1 MDFPRL
7 AADRVLL
14 AALEEDVG
22 PGDITTRVT
31 VPDGTRARAW
41 VRAKEDLRLAGLPGF
56 VRTFELLRG
65 ADLRWDLHAR
75 DGDDVAAGTR
85 VLEVEG
91 EARVLLTAERTA
103 LNLLQRLSGIA
114 TLTARWARH
123 LAGTRARLVDTRK
136 TTPGLRALEKY
147 AVRVGG
153 GANHRTGLYDGIL
166 IKENHI
172 RAAGG
177 VERAVAAARTGAP
190 HTLRIEVEVTDLAEL
205 DQALEV
211 GADAVLLDN
220 MGLDDMAEAV
230 RRVAG
235 RALVEASG
243 GVTED
248 RLRAIAETGVD
259 LISAGALTHSPR
271 AVDLSMLFETE

>member
-1 MDFPRL
+1 M
-7 AADRVLL
+7 AADRVLR

-22 PGDITTRVT
+22 PGDLTTRVT
-31 VPDGTRARAW
+31 VPEGARARAW
-41 VRAKEDLRLAGLPGF
+41 VLAKENLRLAGLPGF
-56 VRTFELLRG
+56 VRAFELLG
-65 ADLRWDLHAR
+65 GTDLRWDLHAR
-75 DGDDVAAGTR
+75 DGDDVMAGTR
-85 VLEVEG
+85 VLDVEG
-91 EARVLLTAERTA
+91 PARLLLTGERTA

-123 LAGTRARLVDTRK
+123 LEGTRARLVDTRK

-166 IKENHI
+166 IKENHL
-172 RAAGG
+172 RASGG
-177 VERAVAAARTGAP
+177 VAKAVAAARAGAP
-190 HTLRIEVEVTDLAEL
+190 HTLRVEVEVTNLGEL
-205 DQALEV
+205 EQALAA

-220 MGLDDMAEAV
+220 MALGDMAEAV

-271 AVDLSMLFETE
+271 AVDLSLLFEAG